1 MDAMN
6 TVVLGTEA
14 QIAIMEAGK
23 VALDHRLTVE
33 TDVIEAVAH
42 WDGI

>member
-1 MDAMN
+1 MN

-14 QIAIMEAGK
+14 QIATMEAGE

-33 TDVIEAVAH
+33 TDAAIEAVAH